1 MRSTPSDTSWRIQS
15 GRWRHALGAA
25 LFVAST
31 VLPVGARA
39 DQATV
44 LEIDGAIGPATV
56 DYVARR
62 FAEISSV
69 DTRVVI
75 LRLNTPGGLDVSMR
89 AIIGTILASP
99 IPVVAYVAP
108 SGARAASA
116 GTFIVYASSIA
127 AMATGTNLGAAT
139 PIPLGGSP
147 GLPGVNPQPSGQ
159 GGAAEPASAE
169 ERKVVNDAAAYIRS
183 LAELSGRN
191 PDWGEQAVRIG
202 ASIPASRAVE
212 LHVVDLIADDVP
224 DLLRKIDGRTVTV
237 AGRSLR
243 LATAG
248 LDVVVLSPDW
258 RSQLLAVVADPNV
271 AFVLMMIGI
280 YGLIFEFLNPGAIA
294 PGVLGGICLL
304 VALFALNLL
313 PINYAGAAFVL
324 LGVGLLIAE
333 AHIGSFGVI
342 GLGGIV
348 AFAIGAIMMF
358 PPAAPGFILSPVI
371 VAASTFATAGFFLVI
386 LSVLLRSRRRPVV
399 TGGEALVGAQ
409 GEVVAW
415 REKGGQVRV
424 KGEIWRARAAAAIEA
439 GTRVRVLARDGLV
452 LTVEAI

>member
-1 MRSTPSDTSWRIQS
+1 
-15 GRWRHALGAA
+15 
-25 LFVAST
+25 
-31 VLPVGARA
+31 
-39 DQATV
+39 
-44 LEIDGAIGPATV
+44 
-56 DYVARR
+56 
-62 FAEISSV
+62 
-69 DTRVVI
+69 
-75 LRLNTPGGLDVSMR
+75 
-89 AIIGTILASP
+89 
-99 IPVVAYVAP
+99 
-108 SGARAASA
+108 
-116 GTFIVYASSIA
+116 
-127 AMATGTNLGAAT
+127 
-139 PIPLGGSP
+139 
-147 GLPGVNPQPSGQ
+147 
-159 GGAAEPASAE
+159 
-169 ERKVVNDAAAYIRS
+169 
-183 LAELSGRN
+183 
-191 PDWGEQAVRIG
+191 
-202 ASIPASRAVE
+202 
-212 LHVVDLIADDVP
+212 
-224 DLLRKIDGRTVTV
+224 
-237 AGRSLR
+237 
-243 LATAG
+243 
-248 LDVVVLSPDW
+248 
-258 RSQLLAVVADPNV
+258 VVADPNV

-415 REKGGQVRV
+415 GEKGGQVRV